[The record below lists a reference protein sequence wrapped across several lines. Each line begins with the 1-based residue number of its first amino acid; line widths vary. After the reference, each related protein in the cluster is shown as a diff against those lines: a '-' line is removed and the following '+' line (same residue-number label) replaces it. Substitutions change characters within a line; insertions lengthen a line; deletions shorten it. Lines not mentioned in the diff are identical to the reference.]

1 MSSVVEIINSI
12 IIQVDLLKNK
22 FGFDDAFNYKEEPDL
37 NAALKRSVSVF
48 VHQDQYSHV
57 IIATS
62 NYVICIPLML
72 CVSCSSCVLVR
83 YFPEGIDIYFENV
96 GGSMLDAVLLNMRAH
111 GRIAVCG
118 LISQYN
124 LEQPQGI
131 QNLFC
136 LLTKRI
142 RMEGFLVA
150 EYYHLY
156 PQFLQ
161 STLQYIKEGKIV
173 YVEDTVEG
181 LTNAPS
187 ALLGLFTGRNV
198 GKQLVV
204 VAHE

>member
-1 MSSVVEIINSI
+1 MASWIMI
-12 IIQVDLLKNK
+12 
-22 FGFDDAFNYKEEPDL
+22 
-37 NAALKRSVSVF
+37 
-48 VHQDQYSHV
+48 
-57 IIATS
+57 
-62 NYVICIPLML
+62 
-72 CVSCSSCVLVR
+72 R

-124 LEQPQGI
+124 LEQPEGVR
-131 QNLFC
+131 NLLC
-136 LLTKRI
+136 LITKQI
-142 RMEGFLVA
+142 RMEGFLVSN
-150 EYYHLY
+150 YYHLY

-161 STLQYIKEGKIV
+161 LTLQYIKQGKIA

-181 LTNAPS
+181 LANAPS

-198 GKQLVV
+198 GKQVVV